1 MIGSGFNAENVLY
14 YAFSLLCSML
24 GLRGFYRPTWLP
36 VALSKIPD
44 TSVVGKNI
52 NVTIINKMDKL
63 IGRGGDLG
71 AEAET

>member
-1 MIGSGFNAENVLY
+1 MRKMCSITRLAYFALCWAFVVSIGLQGCQL
-14 YAFSLLCSML
+14 
-24 GLRGFYRPTWLP
+24 
-36 VALSKIPD
+36 ALSKIPD

-71 AEAET
+71 AGAET